1 MQEEFLNIH
10 THTPA
15 NKAVYNLIVRLN
27 TPINLTPSPKLLSA
41 GIHPWYIDNTEEQF
55 DLLQKIA
62 ADKKVIF
69 VGECGLDRLKGP
81 ELATQQTLFKK
92 QIDLAET
99 LRKPLLIHCVR
110 SYSEVL
116 HLHKT
121 LRPKMP
127 WVIHGYNA
135 KPPIAKQ
142 LLANGCYLSLGK
154 ALLHPDSN
162 ATQVLKTMPLNRL
175 FLETD
180 DSPISI
186 NQIYE
191 AAAGILN
198 CSTTFL
204 SEQIL
209 LNFAAITVKPSSLL

>member
-15 NKAVYNLIVRLN
+15 NNAVFNLIVRQD
-27 TPINLTPSPKLLSA
+27 TSIDLTPYSELLSV
-41 GIHPWYIDNTEEQF
+41 GIHPWYIDNSEEQF
-55 DLLQKIA
+55 NLLQKIA
-62 ADKKVIF
+62 RDTKVVFI
-69 VGECGLDRLKGP
+69 GECGLDRLKGA
-81 ELATQQTLFKK
+81 ELPIQQTLFEK

-99 LRKPLLIHCVR
+99 LHKPLLIHCVR
-110 SYSEVL
+110 AHSDIL
-116 HLHKT
+116 HLRKN
-121 LRPKMP
+121 LQPEMP
-127 WVIHGYNA
+127 WVIHGFNA
-135 KPPIAKQ
+135 KPQIAEQ
-142 LLANGCYLSLGK
+142 LLASGCYLSLGK

-191 AAAGILN
+191 ATARILN
-198 CSTTFL
+198 YSTTFL